1 MAFLEKCRSP
11 IKSEFR
17 KLVLHSHSAE
27 SYSIKKERVFEASI
41 FISCPILY
49 VYLKTLSSQYRPENV
64 ITFNIVF
71 NRDQYGL
78 DRIQWYVLCYIK
90 CIDLQ
95 GNPRGIFKLLVILE
109 KSLSFAYY
117 CHDNITF
124 SRKTYRP

>member
-27 SYSIKKERVFEASI
+27 SYSIKKERAFEASI

-78 DRIQWYVLCYIK
+78 DRIQ
-90 CIDLQ
+90 
-95 GNPRGIFKLLVILE
+95 
-109 KSLSFAYY
+109 
-117 CHDNITF
+117 
-124 SRKTYRP
+124 